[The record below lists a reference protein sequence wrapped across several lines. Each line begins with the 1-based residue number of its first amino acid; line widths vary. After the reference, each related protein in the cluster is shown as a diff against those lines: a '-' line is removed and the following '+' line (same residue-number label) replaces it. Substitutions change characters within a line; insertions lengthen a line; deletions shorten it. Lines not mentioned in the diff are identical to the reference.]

1 MGRNDLCFC
10 GSGKKTKKCHSD
22 IYEKSVVA
30 ECMSSFK
37 KWDQYIEDNRDNK
50 PECKEDCAECC
61 YQYFYITQIEFYTIL
76 QHLVRNK
83 VDLQSLH
90 DKSVKQLNYLKENY
104 SKEMDF
110 LEKDYGRTLGSYELV
125 NEMIDDTKIFAL
137 DIPCVFLDEHN
148 RCSIY
153 QVRPFICRAYGTCKG
168 HGKCPYI
175 DKDVLLDDF
184 EDKMIHIENLNLFQL
199 ADGSTRFERPYPII
213 YWFSEFLERYLQGF
227 DPTYRV
233 ATRRS
238 LYEYANRIKRG

>member
-1 MGRNDLCFC
+1 MC
-10 GSGKKTKKCHSD
+10 
-22 IYEKSVVA
+22 
-30 ECMSSFK
+30 
-37 KWDQYIEDNRDNK
+37 
-50 PECKEDCAECC
+50 
-61 YQYFYITQIEFYTIL
+61 
-76 QHLVRNK
+76 
-83 VDLQSLH
+83 
-90 DKSVKQLNYLKENY
+90 
-104 SKEMDF
+104 
-110 LEKDYGRTLGSYELV
+110 
-125 NEMIDDTKIFAL
+125 
-137 DIPCVFLDEHN
+137 FLDEHN